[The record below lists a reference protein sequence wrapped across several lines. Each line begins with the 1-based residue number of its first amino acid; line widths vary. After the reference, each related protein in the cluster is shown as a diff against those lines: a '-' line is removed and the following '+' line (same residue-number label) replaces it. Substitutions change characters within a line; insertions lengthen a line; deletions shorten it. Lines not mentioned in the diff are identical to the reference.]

1 MPLLIGGFGPS
12 GGGKTFSALRLATGI
27 QSITGGDIGFVDTEA
42 RRALHYA
49 DQFKFRHVD
58 FKVPFG
64 PLDYLAAIR
73 HFEGK
78 GVKTIIVDSMSHE
91 HEGQGGVLDQHET
104 IMGGNEAR
112 SMLAWKVPK
121 SQRRELIN
129 SVLQMSVNFIFCFRA
144 KEKVKPVRN
153 QNGKMEPK
161 NQGFMPIAGE
171 EFLFEMTVC
180 YLLMP
185 RANGVPEWNPVEPGE
200 RMMCKLPE
208 QFFEIL
214 KETKPLDEQTGVKLA
229 EWARGGISTSQ
240 PAERAIEITSKMLVP
255 PPSQESNRQSAHNPP
270 SEPCAD
276 LEEQQFGGPK
286 EVSGEVSIA
295 QSKNPQYTN
304 LRCTGKFYSFK
315 KSNFPRLTDEIEA
328 RIKSGKIR
336 YRILFT
342 ETPWEREGKSGVNNI
357 AVCVEPI

>member
-1 MPLLIGGFGPS
+1 MSDRQFTDKPAVREAVPLLIGGFGPS
-12 GGGKTFSALRLATGI
+12 GGGKTFSALRLASGI
-27 QSITGGDIGFVDTEA
+27 QSVTGGDIGFVDTEA

-58 FKVPFG
+58 FKAPFG

-112 SMLAWKVPK
+112 SMIAWKVPK
-121 SQRRELIN
+121 AQRRELIN

-214 KETKPLDEQTGVKLA
+214 KEPKPLDEQTGVKLA
-229 EWARGGISTSQ
+229 EWARGGIPQ
-240 PAERAIEITSKMLVP
+240 VP
-255 PPSQESNRQSAHNPP
+255 SAHAMPIPPVQQP

-276 LEEQQFGGPK
+276 LEEQQVGGPK
-286 EVSGEVSIA
+286 EVTGDVSIA
-295 QSKNPQYTN
+295 KSNNPQYTN
-304 LRCTGKFYSFK
+304 LRCAGKFYSFK
-315 KSNFPRLTDEIEA
+315 KSSFPKLTDEIEA
-328 RIKSGKIR
+328 RIKSGKSR
-336 YRILFT
+336 FRIQFT
-342 ETPWEREGKSGVNNI
+342 EQTWESNGKSGMNNFVVACEAI
-357 AVCVEPI
+357 